1 MLGRWSLFKKR
12 SIVLSDV
19 ELDSNRKAVLT
30 FEETKEGIKGSLRL
44 YNFPHELEGLSS
56 LGININQKV
65 YKAGLTLKS
74 NRLYEFFV
82 DFNEIPSVFSCALI
96 NFQNASPKPILYG
109 SSSGGA
115 DDVYAQIITEISSE
129 NTYQNAK
136 NTLDKYEVSLDTQ
149 DDVEKEIDNALCE
162 DCCSC
167 ANCIYKKY
175 FFENHKEETIN
186 QDPKEEEKEIE
197 EEPQTYLFLE
207 RLRPQID
214 KMFEENPS
222 ETNLQELIPS
232 SKWVKVEY
240 EDDGDFYVLGLIY
253 DEDQNIKYVCYGVPA
268 VFEEEAPKELSGY
281 PIWLSIDKDD
291 PNGFGYWLTYQD
303 ASTGQPVRAI
313 MD

>member
-1 MLGRWSLFKKR
+1 MFKKK

-19 ELDSNRKAVLT
+19 ELNSNRKAVLT
-30 FEETKEGIKGSLRL
+30 FEETNDGIKGSLRL

-56 LGININQKV
+56 LGININQKI

-82 DFNEIPSVFSCALI
+82 DFKEIPSVFSCALI
-96 NFQNASPKPILYG
+96 NFQNATPKPILYG
-109 SSSGGA
+109 SSSGGT

-129 NTYQNAK
+129 STYQNTK
-136 NTLDKYEVSLDTQ
+136 NTLDKYESREDQETI
-149 DDVEKEIDNALCE
+149 EKDIDNALCE
-162 DCCSC
+162 DCLSC
-167 ANCIYKKY
+167 KDCIYKKY
-175 FFENHKEETIN
+175 FFENHKEETMSEQPK
-186 QDPKEEEKEIE
+186 QDDVDV
-197 EEPQTYLFLE
+197 EPQTYMFLD

-214 KMFEENPS
+214 KMFEENPN

-253 DEDQNIKYVCYGVPA
+253 DEKQNIKYVCYGVPA

-281 PIWLSIDKDD
+281 PIWISLDRDD
-291 PNGFGYWLTYQD
+291 PKGFGYWLTYQD
-303 ASTGQPVRAI
+303 AITGQPIRAI

>member
-1 MLGRWSLFKKR
+1 MFKKK

-19 ELDSNRKAVLT
+19 ELNSNRKAVLT
-30 FEETKEGIKGSLRL
+30 FEEAKEGIKGSLRL

-56 LGININQKV
+56 LGININQKI

-82 DFNEIPSVFSCALI
+82 DFKEIPSVFSCALI
-96 NFQNASPKPILYG
+96 NFQNATPKPILYG
-109 SSSGGA
+109 SSSGGT

-129 NTYQNAK
+129 STYQNTK
-136 NTLDKYEVSLDTQ
+136 NTLDKYESREDQETI
-149 DDVEKEIDNALCE
+149 EKDIDNALCE
-162 DCCSC
+162 DCLSC
-167 ANCIYKKY
+167 KDCIYKKY
-175 FFENHKEETIN
+175 FFENHKEETMSEQPK
-186 QDPKEEEKEIE
+186 QDDVDI
-197 EEPQTYLFLE
+197 EPQTYMFLD

-214 KMFEENPS
+214 KMFEENPT

-253 DEDQNIKYVCYGVPA
+253 DEKQNIKYVCYGVPA

-281 PIWLSIDKDD
+281 PIWISLDRDD
-291 PNGFGYWLTYQD
+291 PKGFGYWLTYQD
-303 ASTGQPVRAI
+303 AITGQPIRAI

>member
-1 MLGRWSLFKKR
+1 MFKKK

-19 ELDSNRKAVLT
+19 ELNSNRKAVLT
-30 FEETKEGIKGSLRL
+30 FEEAKVGIKGSLRL

-56 LGININQKV
+56 LGININQKI

-82 DFNEIPSVFSCALI
+82 DFKEIPSVFSCALI
-96 NFQNASPKPILYG
+96 NFQNATPKPILYG
-109 SSSGGA
+109 SSSGGT

-129 NTYQNAK
+129 STYQNTK
-136 NTLDKYEVSLDTQ
+136 NTLDKYESREDQETI
-149 DDVEKEIDNALCE
+149 EKDIDNALCE
-162 DCCSC
+162 DCLSC
-167 ANCIYKKY
+167 KDCIYKKY
-175 FFENHKEETIN
+175 FFENHKEETMSEQPK
-186 QDPKEEEKEIE
+186 QDDVDV
-197 EEPQTYLFLE
+197 EPQTYMFLD

-214 KMFEENPS
+214 KMFEENPT

-253 DEDQNIKYVCYGVPA
+253 DEKQNIKYVCYGVPA

-281 PIWLSIDKDD
+281 PIWISLDRDD
-291 PNGFGYWLTYQD
+291 PKGFGYWLTYQD
-303 ASTGQPVRAI
+303 AITGQPIRAI